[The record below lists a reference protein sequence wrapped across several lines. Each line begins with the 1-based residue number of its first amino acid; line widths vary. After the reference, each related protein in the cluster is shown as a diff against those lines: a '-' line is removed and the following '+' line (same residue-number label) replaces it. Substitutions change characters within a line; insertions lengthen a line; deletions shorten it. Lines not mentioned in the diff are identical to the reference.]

1 MMRKFLQ
8 SVLIVLFTSSL
19 IAQNSKSLSS
29 EFIASNSA
37 NPLLTASTNPGDS
50 PINYLSAAQAR
61 QYVRS
66 AFNLLRDY
74 TVSIDETEITQ
85 GFTDAKKET
94 ATAKAASSATSSE
107 KSFENLSKLPDA
119 QFDEYLKG
127 MQVILKKK
135 IEKSETDSYTDIAA
149 KTERQGLLR
158 RLQSIMSS
166 AACLVNKADGIFIK
180 SMDLDGNDIIAFRL
194 DSLRKNSRYSLVEN
208 YREGLSR
215 IRKDQVYGYIDYCGQ
230 EAIPA
235 QYEYADAFNSGKALV
250 KKVNWYFITSDGTE
264 SDALEGIVDA
274 KALRSGVSL
283 VKMTSGKFSL
293 INNDYDQTKQ
303 LIASQFD
310 AIDPFYKKQVFK
322 VRNGKKLGLINL
334 DGNVK
339 LPILYDVIEGMTT
352 SSLFKVKN
360 GERWGLIDSVGNVK
374 FNADFISISEFDANM
389 TAQAVDEKGI
399 HLISAK
405 DFTITRGFASVG
417 QVNKFGVAIVRD
429 AENKLF
435 GLINTKLETVVKPT
449 YFSLESYNQMGLAS
463 ACIAAELCGYIDN
476 TGKEIIPLTFASVGD
491 FSPSGFVVVK
501 AMEKTCAEKCNYEM
515 VLDKTGKVIIPKA
528 TKNAHKIKFAIQDS
542 IFSEKFISVIVT
554 EGSDAGFQL
563 INKNNLS
570 IVNSTPYKT
579 VTPLDIY
586 GMMRVSNQDDDFGMI
601 DSLGKVSAKC
611 SYKEIRRGQENYY
624 PARDEK
630 GKWGFIDKKGKP
642 QIPFEYEEVKSFR
655 NGYTIVQKDKD
666 KFGVINRFNAKVV
679 PTAFKT
685 AIFSDS
691 NKKYILTEE
700 NGNEIILNDK
710 LDCEK
715 GCVRLDEIR
724 RAVNQ

>member
-29 EFIASNSA
+29 EFIASNST
-37 NPLLTASTNPGDS
+37 NPLLAANSTAGDS

-74 TVSIDETEITQ
+74 TVSIDEADITQ
-85 GFTDAKKET
+85 SFADSKKEKEP
-94 ATAKAASSATSSE
+94 AAAAKVATSNS
-107 KSFENLSKLPDA
+107 SFENLSKLPDA

-135 IEKSETDSYTDIAA
+135 IEKSETDSYSDIAS

-158 RLQSIMSS
+158 RLQSIMNS

-180 SMDLDGNDIIAFRL
+180 SIDLDGNDIIAFRL

-230 EAIPA
+230 EVIPA

-250 KKVNWYFITSDGTE
+250 KKVNWYFIGSDGEE
-264 SDALEGIVDA
+264 SDALEGIMDA

-283 VKMTSGKFSL
+283 VKMTTGKFSL

-310 AIDPFYKKQVFK
+310 AIDPFYKKQVFR

-339 LPILYDVIEGMTT
+339 LPILYDIIEGMTT
-352 SSLFKVKN
+352 SGLFKVKN

-374 FNADFISISEFDANM
+374 FNADFISISEFDANF

-429 AENKLF
+429 AESKLF

-449 YFSLESYNQMGLAS
+449 YLSLESYNKIGLAS

-491 FSPSGFVVVK
+491 FSPSGFVAVK
-501 AMEKTCAEKCNYEM
+501 AIEKNCAEKCNYEM

-528 TKNAHKIKFAIQDS
+528 VKNANKIKYAIQDS
-542 IFSEKFISVIVT
+542 IFSEKYISVIVT

-563 INKNNLS
+563 INNQNLS

-579 VTPLDIY
+579 IAPLDVY

-611 SYKEIRRGQENYY
+611 AYKEIRRGQENYY

-642 QIPFEYEEVKSFR
+642 QIPFEYEEVRNFR
-655 NGYTIVQKDKD
+655 NGFTIVQKDKD

-679 PTAFKT
+679 PTVFKT
-685 AIFSDS
+685 AVFSDS
-691 NKKYILTEE
+691 KKYILTEE
-700 NGNEIILNDK
+700 NGTEIILNDK

-715 GCVRLDEIR
+715 GCTRLDEIR